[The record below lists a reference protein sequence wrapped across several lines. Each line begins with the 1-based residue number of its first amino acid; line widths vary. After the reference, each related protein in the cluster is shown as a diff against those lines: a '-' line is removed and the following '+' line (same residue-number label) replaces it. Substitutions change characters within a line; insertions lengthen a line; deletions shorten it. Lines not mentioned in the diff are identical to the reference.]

1 MAGMKKVERILTDEV
16 KGGFRMTFECEQG
29 EIFQFLTTEAQVNDL
44 IEELDELLGS
54 DDADE
59 AGDDEKEHVGEEQ
72 PS

>member
-16 KGGFRMTFECEQG
+16 KGGLRMTFECEQG
-29 EIFQFLTTEAQVNDL
+29 EIFQFLTTDAQVNDL
-44 IEELDELLGS
+44 IEELDELLAG

-59 AGDDEKEHVGEEQ
+59 PSDDEKEHVGEEQ

>member
-16 KGGFRMTFECEQG
+16 NGGFRMTCECEQG
-29 EIFQFLTTEAQVNDL
+29 EIFQFFTTGAQVNDL
-44 IEELDELLGS
+44 IEELDELLA

>member
-16 KGGFRMTFECEQG
+16 NGGFRMTFECEQG

-59 AGDDEKEHVGEEQ
+59 ADDGEKEHIGEEQ